1 MSRISWSDFVN
12 FRPKM
17 LKILNFALFVS
28 FEIKYKFKS
37 NQLGNEFTFE
47 PTTHAML
54 VYIKTTLQTTHI

>member
-28 FEIKYKFKS
+28 FEIIYKFKS
-37 NQLGNEFTFE
+37 N
-47 PTTHAML
+47 
-54 VYIKTTLQTTHI
+54 